1 MTRDLG
7 HKGYVGF
14 CQTLTQG
21 EVLQAQG
28 KYVQRPSKY

>member
-28 KYVQRPSKY
+28 KVCAKA